1 MKIDTG
7 QGAVLVDKATG
18 EVMVNINDGFN
29 INIRSPAQVENDKYW
44 SPRIKIKGRFVKA
57 MIDNED
63 KVFEMLKE
71 LPAVYMAFNRLKKYL
86 QINENT
92 VMKDGHKYKT
102 SDLAEEMGVS
112 RQMACFYIRKLK
124 ELNLIAELD
133 NGRKGKVLVVNP
145 EIYLAGVEVPM
156 KTLKLFD
163 NNNNK

>member
-1 MKIDTG
+1 MKINTG
-7 QGAVLVDKATG
+7 QGAVLIDKATG
-18 EVMVNINDGFN
+18 EIMVDIDDGCN
-29 INIRSPAQVENDKYW
+29 VNVRSLGQAENDKYW
-44 SPRIKIKGRFVKA
+44 SPKEKIKGRFVKV
-57 MIDNED
+57 MVDNEER
-63 KVFEMLKE
+63 VFEMLKGF
-71 LPAVYMAFNRLKKYL
+71 PAVYVAFNRMKKYL

-92 VMKDGHKYKT
+92 VMKDGRKYKT

-156 KTLKLFD
+156 KTLKLFED
-163 NNNNK
+163 KGKN

>member
-7 QGAVLVDKATG
+7 QGAFLVDKATG
-18 EVMVNINDGFN
+18 EVIVDIDDGFN
-29 INIRSPAQVENDKYW
+29 VNVRSPAQTENDKYW
-44 SPRIKIKGRFVKA
+44 SPREKIKGRFVKV
-57 MIDNED
+57 MVDNEER
-63 KVFEMLKE
+63 VFEMLKG

-92 VMKDGHKYKT
+92 VMKDGRKYKT
-102 SDLAEEMGVS
+102 SDLAEEMCVR

-145 EIYLAGVEVPM
+145 HIYLAGVEVPM
-156 KTLKLFD
+156 KTLKLFE
-163 NNNNK
+163 NKGN

>member
-18 EVMVNINDGFN
+18 EVIVDIDDGFN
-29 INIRSPAQVENDKYW
+29 VNVRSPAQTENDKYW
-44 SPRIKIKGRFVKA
+44 SPMIKIKGRFVKV
-57 MIDNED
+57 MVDNEER
-63 KVFEMLKE
+63 VFEMLKGF
-71 LPAVYMAFNRLKKYL
+71 PAVYVAFNRIKKYL

-92 VMKDGHKYKT
+92 VMKDGRKYKT

-156 KTLKLFD
+156 RIKKLFER
-163 NNNNK
+163 K